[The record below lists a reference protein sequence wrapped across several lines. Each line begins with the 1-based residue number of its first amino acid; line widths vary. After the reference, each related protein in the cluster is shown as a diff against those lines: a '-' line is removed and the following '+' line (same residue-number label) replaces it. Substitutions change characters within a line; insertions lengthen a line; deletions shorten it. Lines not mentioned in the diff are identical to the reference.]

1 MVDVAVGVG
10 VAVGV
15 EAVGLAAGEEEL
27 GVGVAPGVTVGV
39 GVSELTGLGE
49 ALGVGETCTL
59 GKVDAPTGF
68 EVPLRIGTFTV
79 GLVDLSDGNC
89 DSSAVN
95 SIFISSFSFF
105 NVSL

>member
-1 MVDVAVGVG
+1 MGVG

-27 GVGVAPGVTVGV
+27 GVGVALGVTVVV

-59 GKVDAPTGF
+59 GKLDPPTGV
-68 EVPLRIGTFTV
+68 EALPLIGALTA
-79 GLVDLSDGNC
+79 GLGGLIDGNC
-89 DSSAVN
+89 NSSAAN
-95 SIFISSFSFF
+95 STFISTISFLS
-105 NVSL
+105 VSWYA

>member
-1 MVDVAVGVG
+1 MLSVG
-10 VAVGV
+10 VA
-15 EAVGLAAGEEEL
+15 L
-27 GVGVAPGVTVGV
+27 GVTVGV

-49 ALGVGETCTL
+49 ALGVGVTCAL
-59 GKVDAPTGF
+59 GKADPPTGADAP
-68 EVPLRIGTFTV
+68 LLIGTFTV

-89 DSSAVN
+89 DSSAAN

>member
-59 GKVDAPTGF
+59 GKVEPPTGADAPPETGTL
-68 EVPLRIGTFTV
+68 PPGLDGLRV
-79 GLVDLSDGNC
+79 GNC
-89 DSSAVN
+89 DSSAAN
-95 SIFISSFSFF
+95 STFISSFSFF
-105 NVSL
+105 SVSL